1 MVIFMILWSEFKSLA
16 EVVDSGIK
24 VILSAMAIASV
35 QVSCGIGGFVMVIF
49 MILWSEFKSLAEVVD
64 SSIKVPL
71 SAIAVAS
78 IQVGCGIV

>member
-1 MVIFMILWSEFKSLA
+1 
-16 EVVDSGIK
+16 
-24 VILSAMAIASV
+24 MAITSV
-35 QVSCGIGGFVMVIF
+35 QVGCGIGGFVMVIF

-78 IQVGCGIV
+78 IQVGCSIVWFESNSLGEITVV